1 MLCFIRDTGAYFP
14 SLVRRIKRC
23 RTHTSSETLNSS
35 ALVNTTSRISNQS
48 ENFQREFS
56 SQSNILSETYLHFSF
71 CRVNCFCVE
80 SLKLQSQMS
89 AVTPLLL
96 RHPLKITTWILRLG
110 LKLRLHSSEKMM
122 KCQSSVE
129 VLVVLWVQPRLKST

>member
-48 ENFQREFS
+48 ENFQREFC